1 MSSDITWQ
9 QLANAAPTDAIVVSG
24 GDVII
29 SVSKLTGDTVAS
41 LASTGVIEFC
51 NKLMADA
58 EIAQTTINANGNSPL
73 VTPNRLRSF
82 STGWATSITFI
93 NGVAHNKVT
102 RSLESFVALDENNP
116 RGVNG

>member
-1 MSSDITWQ
+1 MPSDITWQ
-9 QLANAAPTDAIVVSG
+9 QLAAAAPTDAIVVSEG
-24 GDVII
+24 EVMI

-51 NKLMADA
+51 NKLMSNA
-58 EIAQTTINANGNSPL
+58 ETAQATINANGNTPL
-73 VTPNRLRSF
+73 VQPNRLRSF
-82 STGWATSITFI
+82 STGWATQITVI

-116 RGVNG
+116 RGVNS